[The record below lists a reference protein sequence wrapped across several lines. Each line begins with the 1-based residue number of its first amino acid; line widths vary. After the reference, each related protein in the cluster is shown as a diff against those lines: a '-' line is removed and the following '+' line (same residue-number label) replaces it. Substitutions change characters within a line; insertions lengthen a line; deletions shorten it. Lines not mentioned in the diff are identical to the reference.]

1 MPALSFSL
9 VAIIG
14 WSLDFPM
21 MQAFRN
27 AAKPLMVLVA
37 ITFFA
42 WLVLDLS
49 GITGGTGLL
58 TQTSVG
64 KVNGRSIDART
75 YQNIVQQSIDAR
87 QRQSPGALGLEDY
100 QQVRDEVWDQ
110 FIQNSVLDAEYRRR
124 GITVSDDEVVQ
135 AIRNSPLPE
144 FQNVPE
150 FQTDSQFDLA
160 KYQRWLTSSVAQQ
173 YLPSLEA
180 QYRDELQ
187 RAKLLRVVTSDI
199 YLSDAALWERYRD
212 EHEMVKIGLTAIVPR
227 NAVPDSA
234 VRVTDAEVAAYYKA
248 HQDEF
253 KRPKTAYLSFV
264 ALPRIATPADTAAV
278 RSRADSARQ
287 EILSGAPFAE
297 VARRESADS
306 ASAAKGGDLGEWTK
320 GSMDPAFD
328 SAAFALP
335 LNTVSQPVRSQFGF
349 HLIEITSRK
358 GNKAKGRHILF
369 PIEVT
374 GAHRDQLDA
383 QADSLEHLG
392 AERTDPAA
400 LDTVARALKLRV
412 AHANPV
418 QEGSKVQLGQVVVP
432 DAGVWAFQAKQG
444 ATSPVIETS
453 FAYYIFRLDSL
464 QQPGVPPLNAIRPA
478 VVAAVRDQKKWTA
491 ARELA
496 KQYVKRVE
504 GGSSI
509 EQAAAAMKLP
519 HREFGPFSRINPP
532 LTNPVVV
539 GTAFGLKKGERSGIL
554 DTKDGIYVIES
565 LDRVKADSAA
575 FVKEIDQYRARLINV
590 ARQERVRNYLAA
602 LRKSAKI
609 VDNRSKVL
617 QQPGT
622 QQAPPAG
629 V

>member
-1 MPALSFSL
+1 
-9 VAIIG
+9 
-14 WSLDFPM
+14 M

-27 AAKPLMVLVA
+27 AAKPLMVVVA

-87 QRQSPGALGLEDY
+87 QRQSSGAMGLEDY

-110 FIQNSVLDAEYRRR
+110 IVQSNVLNAEYRRR
-124 GITVSDDEVVQ
+124 GISVGEDEIVQ
-135 AIRNSPLPE
+135 AIRTSPLPE
-144 FQNVPE
+144 FRNVPE
-150 FQTDSQFDLA
+150 FQTDSQFDLG

-180 QYRDELQ
+180 QYRDELL
-187 RAKLLRVVTSDI
+187 RNKLFRLVASDI
-199 YLSDAALWERYRD
+199 YLSDPALWQRYRD

-234 VRVTDAEVAAYYKA
+234 VRVSDAEIAAYYKA
-248 HQDEF
+248 HQKEF
-253 KRPKTAYLSFV
+253 QRPKTAFLSFV
-264 ALPRIATPADTAAV
+264 ALPRITTAADTAAV
-278 RSRADSARQ
+278 RARVDSARS
-287 EILSGAPFAE
+287 EILAGAPFAE

-328 SAAFALP
+328 SAAFSLP
-335 LNTVSQPVRSQFGF
+335 LHTISQPVRSQFGF

-374 GAHRDQLDA
+374 GAHRDLLDA

-392 AERTDPAA
+392 AERSDPAA
-400 LDTVARALKLRV
+400 LDTVARALKLPIG
-412 AHANPV
+412 HSQPV
-418 QEGSKVQLGQVVVP
+418 QQGSKVQLGQLVVP
-432 DAGVWAFQAKQG
+432 DAGVWAFQAKPG

-453 FAYYIFRLDSL
+453 FAYYIFRLDSV
-464 QQPGVPPLNAIRPA
+464 QAAGVPTLAQIRSS
-478 VVAAVRDQKKWTA
+478 VEGAVREQKKWDS
-491 ARELA
+491 ARQIA
-496 KQYVKRVE
+496 KAYLKRLDE
-504 GGSSI
+504 GATMA
-509 EQAAAAMKLP
+509 QAAGEMKLP
-519 HREFGPFSRINPP
+519 NREFGPFSRLNPP
-532 LTNPVVV
+532 LTNPIVV
-539 GTAFGLKKGERSGIL
+539 GAAFGLKEGERSGVL
-554 DTKDGIYVIES
+554 DTKEGIYVVQA
-565 LDRVKADSAA
+565 LDHIKADSTKFA
-575 FVKEIDQYRARLINV
+575 KELDEYRARMIN
-590 ARQERVRNYLAA
+590 AAKQERVRSYLAA

-609 VDNRSKVL
+609 VDNREKVL
-617 QQPGT
+617 RST
-622 QQAPPAG
+622 QSPAG
-629 V
+629 A

>member
-1 MPALSFSL
+1 
-9 VAIIG
+9 
-14 WSLDFPM
+14 M

-27 AAKPLMVLVA
+27 AAKPLMVVVA

-64 KVNGRSIDART
+64 KINGRSIDART
-75 YQNIVQQSIDAR
+75 YQTIVQQSIDAR
-87 QRQSPGALGLEDY
+87 QRQSPGAMGLDDY

-110 FIQNSVLDAEYRRR
+110 IVQSNVLNTEYRRR
-124 GITVSDDEVVQ
+124 GISVSDDEVVQ
-135 AIRNSPLPE
+135 AIRTSPLAE

-150 FQTDSQFDLA
+150 FQTDSQFDLG

-180 QYRDELQ
+180 QYREELQ

-199 YLSDAALWERYRD
+199 YLSDAALWEQYRD
-212 EHEMVKIGLTAIVPR
+212 EHEMVKIGLTAVVPR
-227 NAVPDSA
+227 NAVPDSSIQ
-234 VRVTDAEVAAYYKA
+234 VSQAEAMTYYKA
-248 HQDEF
+248 HSKEF
-253 KRPKTAYLSFV
+253 ERPKTAYLSYV
-264 ALPRIATPADTAAV
+264 ALPRAATAADTVAV
-278 RSRADSARQ
+278 RARADSARQ
-287 EILSGAPFAE
+287 EILAGAPFAD
-297 VARRESADS
+297 VARRESSDS

-320 GSMDPAFD
+320 GTMDPAFD
-328 SAAFALP
+328 SAAFSLP
-335 LNTVSQPVRSQFGF
+335 LRTVSRPVLSQFGF

-358 GNKAKGRHILF
+358 GKKAKGRHILF

-400 LDTVARALKLRV
+400 LDTVARALKIRIGKT
-412 AHANPV
+412 APV
-418 QEGSKVQLGQVVVP
+418 QQGTKVQVGQLVVP
-432 DAGVWAFQAKQG
+432 DAGVWAFQAKPG
-444 ATSPVIETS
+444 ATSTVIETS
-453 FAYYIFRLDSL
+453 YAYYIFRLDSL
-464 QQPGVPPLNAIRPA
+464 QPAGVPLFDQIRSS
-478 VVAAVRDQKKWTA
+478 VFSAARDEKKWKA
-491 ARELA
+491 ARDLA
-496 KQYVKRVE
+496 AAYVKRLE
-504 GGSSI
+504 AGASMAD
-509 EQAAAAMKLP
+509 AAGAMKLP

-554 DTKDGIYVIES
+554 DTKEGIYVIES

-575 FVKEIDQYRARLINV
+575 FVKELDQYRARAINR
-590 ARQERVRNYLAA
+590 AKQERVRNYLTA

-609 VDNRSKVL
+609 VDNRDKVL
-617 QQPGT
+617 QT
-622 QQAPPAG
+622 QAPQPPGA
-629 V
+629 

>member
-1 MPALSFSL
+1 
-9 VAIIG
+9 
-14 WSLDFPM
+14 M

-27 AAKPLMVLVA
+27 AAKPLMVVVA

-87 QRQSPGALGLEDY
+87 QRQSSGAMGLDDY

-110 FIQNSVLDAEYRRR
+110 IVQNSVLDAEYRRR
-124 GITVSDDEVVQ
+124 GISVSEDEVVQ
-135 AIRNSPLPE
+135 AIRTSPLPE
-144 FQNVPE
+144 FQKVPE

-187 RAKLLRVVTSDI
+187 RTKLLRLVTSDI

-227 NAVPDSA
+227 NAVPDSSIQ
-234 VRVTDAEVAAYYKA
+234 VSDAELAAYYKA

-253 KRPKTAYLSFV
+253 QRPKSAYLSYV
-264 ALPRIATPADTAAV
+264 ALPRLATAADTAAV
-278 RSRADSARQ
+278 RARADSARQ
-287 EILSGAPFAE
+287 EILRGAPFAE
-297 VARRESADS
+297 VAGRESADS
-306 ASAAKGGDLGEWTK
+306 ASATKGGDLGEWTK
-320 GSMDPAFD
+320 GAMDPAFD

-335 LNTVSQPVRSQFGF
+335 LHTVSTPVLSQFGF
-349 HLIEITSRK
+349 HIIEVTSRK

-392 AERTDPAA
+392 AERSDPAA
-400 LDTVARALKLRV
+400 LDTVARALKLRI
-412 AHANPV
+412 AHTAPV
-418 QEGSKVQLGQVVVP
+418 QQGTKVQLGQLVVP
-432 DAGVWAFQAKQG
+432 DAGVWAFQAKPG

-464 QQPGVPPLNAIRPA
+464 HDAGVPPLAEIRPA
-478 VVAAVRDQKKWTA
+478 VMSATRDQKKWAA
-491 ARELA
+491 ARQLA
-496 KQYVKRVE
+496 KDYLKRVE
-504 GGSSI
+504 GGSSLAD
-509 EQAAAAMKLP
+509 AAKAMKLP

-539 GTAFGLKKGERSGIL
+539 GTAFGLKEGERSGVL
-554 DTKDGIYVIES
+554 DTKDGIYVIET
-565 LDRVKADSAA
+565 LQHIKADSAQ
-575 FVKEIDQYRARLINV
+575 FTKDLEQYRARLINV
-590 ARQERVRNYLAA
+590 AKQERVRNYLTA

-609 VDNRSKVL
+609 VDNRAKVL
-617 QQPGT
+617 QQTGSPQA
-622 QQAPPAG
+622 QQAG

>member
-1 MPALSFSL
+1 
-9 VAIIG
+9 
-14 WSLDFPM
+14 M

-27 AAKPLMVLVA
+27 AAKPLMVVVA

-87 QRQSPGALGLEDY
+87 QRQSSGAMGLEDY

-110 FIQNSVLDAEYRRR
+110 IVQSNVLNAEYRRR
-124 GITVSDDEVVQ
+124 GISVGEDEIVQ
-135 AIRNSPLPE
+135 AIRTSPLPE
-144 FQNVPE
+144 FRNVPE
-150 FQTDSQFDLA
+150 FQTDSQFDLG

-180 QYRDELQ
+180 QYRDELL
-187 RAKLLRVVTSDI
+187 RNKLFRLVASDI
-199 YLSDAALWERYRD
+199 YLSDPALWQRYRD

-234 VRVTDAEVAAYYKA
+234 VRVSDAEIAAYYKA
-248 HQDEF
+248 YQKEF
-253 KRPKTAYLSFV
+253 QRPKTAFLSFV
-264 ALPRIATPADTAAV
+264 ALPRITTAADTAAV
-278 RSRADSARQ
+278 RARVDSARS
-287 EILSGAPFAE
+287 EILAGAPFAE

-328 SAAFALP
+328 SAAFSLP
-335 LNTVSQPVRSQFGF
+335 LHTVSQPVRSQFGF

-374 GAHRDQLDA
+374 GAHRDLLDA

-392 AERTDPAA
+392 AERSDPAA
-400 LDTVARALKLRV
+400 LDTVARALKLPIG
-412 AHANPV
+412 HAQPV
-418 QEGSKVQLGQVVVP
+418 QQGSKVQLGQLVVP
-432 DAGVWAFQAKQG
+432 DAGVWAFQAKPG

-453 FAYYIFRLDSL
+453 FAYYIFRLDSV
-464 QQPGVPPLNAIRPA
+464 QAAGVPTLAQIRSS
-478 VVAAVRDQKKWTA
+478 VEGAVREQKKWDS
-491 ARELA
+491 ARQIA
-496 KQYVKRVE
+496 KAYLKRLD
-504 GGSSI
+504 GGATMA
-509 EQAAAAMKLP
+509 QAAAEMKLP
-519 HREFGPFSRINPP
+519 NREFGPFSRLNPP
-532 LTNPVVV
+532 LTNPIVV
-539 GTAFGLKKGERSGIL
+539 GAAFGLKQGERSGVL
-554 DTKDGIYVIES
+554 DTKEGIYVVQA
-565 LDRVKADSAA
+565 LDHIKADSTKFA
-575 FVKEIDQYRARLINV
+575 KELDEYRARMIN
-590 ARQERVRNYLAA
+590 AAKQERVRSYLAA

-609 VDNRSKVL
+609 VDNREKVL
-617 QQPGT
+617 RST
-622 QQAPPAG
+622 QPPAG
-629 V
+629 A